1 LADADSGALLFE
13 TDGDERRPIAS
24 LTKIMT
30 ALVVISKATLTDVVE
45 VSDEAAAQEGA
56 SLGLRPGER
65 IPVGDLLYALM
76 LQSSNDAA
84 VALAEHVAG
93 SVDGFVGLMND
104 RAASLGLEGTRFA
117 SPTGLDD
124 SGYSTAE
131 DLATIT
137 RLALRRPAFARI
149 VSTKFYEIP
158 SPEGEPRVVQN
169 RNALLWLYQGAMG
182 VKTGFTSA
190 AGHSVVAA
198 AEREGLRL
206 AGVILGATREPFS
219 EAATL
224 LNYGFA
230 AFERRRLVVRGE
242 RFEVVVQGLR
252 VPVSAVRG
260 LELVLHR
267 TAEVERRVEPNP
279 GVRLPLEQ
287 GSELGRLI
295 VQSDEVTVARVPLVA
310 ERGVA
315 GAPVLPDSWLRDA
328 WEAIVRVIAAI
339 LGLFS

>member
-1 LADADSGALLFE
+1 
-13 TDGDERRPIAS
+13 
-24 LTKIMT
+24 
-30 ALVVISKATLTDVVE
+30 
-45 VSDEAAAQEGA
+45 
-56 SLGLRPGER
+56 
-65 IPVGDLLYALM
+65 
-76 LQSSNDAA
+76 
-84 VALAEHVAG
+84 
-93 SVDGFVGLMND
+93 MND